1 MVTIFGSNTCL
12 HCLLCKQMCEAMD
25 VEYKFLD
32 VQDPDV
38 TRQFVEL
45 FPDTESIPQ
54 ILWKGDHIGG
64 YAELTHKI
72 DEYIINLNNG
82 EVQ

>member
-1 MVTIFGSNTCL
+1 
-12 HCLLCKQMCEAMD
+12 MCEAMD

>member
-12 HCLLCKQMCEAMD
+12 HCLLCKQLCEAMD
-25 VEYKFLD
+25 VEYEFRD
-32 VQDPDV
+32 VDNPDV
-38 TRQFVEL
+38 TKQFMEL
-45 FPDTESIPQ
+45 LPNIDSIPQ

>member
-25 VEYKFLD
+25 IEYEYLD
-32 VQDPDV
+32 VGNPDV

-45 FPDTESIPQ
+45 FPDVESIPQ
-54 ILWKGDHIGG
+54 ILWENEHIGG
-64 YAELTHKI
+64 YAELTNKI
-72 DEYIINLNNG
+72 DEFITELNNG
-82 EVQ
+82 EM

>member
-45 FPDTESIPQ
+45 FPDIESIPQ
-54 ILWKGDHIGG
+54 ILWKGES
-64 YAELTHKI
+64 YRWLRRLTHKI